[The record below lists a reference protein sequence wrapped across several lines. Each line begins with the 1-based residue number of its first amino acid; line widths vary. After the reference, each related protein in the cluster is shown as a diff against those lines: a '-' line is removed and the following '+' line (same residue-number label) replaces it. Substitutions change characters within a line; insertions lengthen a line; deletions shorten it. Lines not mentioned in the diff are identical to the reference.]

1 MSRTGASSA
10 FYRTRRSRFS
20 DQLTQHRASIRLSR
34 SEILDLPSSNPAVK
48 PEVRAR
54 LDEIAAETNVRIAV
68 VNSPQSSSLAPPD
81 SIVADGSWTGLETE
95 RVCELAI
102 SGSGIDSVDV
112 AKVRLLV
119 MLDELVSF
127 STIPC

>member
-1 MSRTGASSA
+1 M
-10 FYRTRRSRFS
+10 
-20 DQLTQHRASIRLSR
+20 
-34 SEILDLPSSNPAVK
+34 K

-68 VNSPQSSSLAPPD
+68 VNSPQSQSLAVPD
-81 SIVADGSWTGLETE
+81 GIVSDGSWIGLETE

-102 SGSGIDSVDV
+102 SGSGIDGVDI

-119 MLDELVSF
+119 MLDELVRVRSYPWRDR
-127 STIPC
+127 I